1 MQATAA
7 ITLAEFVNLSSI
19 EITNISV
26 SHPIV
31 TDIVKYQVHQKLE
44 RTKKKKKKKLER
56 TTLTKSAAKAR

>member
-44 RTKKKKKKKLER
+44 RTKKKKEVGKDN
-56 TTLTKSAAKAR
+56 TY